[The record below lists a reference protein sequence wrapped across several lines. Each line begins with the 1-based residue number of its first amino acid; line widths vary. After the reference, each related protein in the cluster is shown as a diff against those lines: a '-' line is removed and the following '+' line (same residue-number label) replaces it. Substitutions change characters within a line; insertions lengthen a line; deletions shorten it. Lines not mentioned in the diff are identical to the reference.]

1 MVLQVLDVLA
11 AVVLAVGQVGGLFA
25 LAVAAERRKRRG
37 AGQNETGT
45 AKLLLVLVVLL
56 PLAGAPAAYGLW
68 QAGWWVSAL
77 AEGGLAVT
85 FGTCILKGLVTVG
98 GRPSRP
104 SPGRIRGPAALRP
117 VPPPPSGHG
126 PAGDAE
132 GAVDGGY
139 GPET

>member
-1 MVLQVLDVLA
+1 MVLRVLDVLA

-25 LAVAAERRKRRG
+25 LAVAAERRKRRA
-37 AGQNETGT
+37 AGRTRTGT

-56 PLAGAPAAYGLW
+56 PLVGAPAAYGLW

-77 AEGGLAVT
+77 AEGGFAVT
-85 FGTCILKGLVTVG
+85 FVTCVLKGLVTAG
-98 GRPSRP
+98 GRPPRP
-104 SPGRIRGPAALRP
+104 SPGRIRGPAVLRP

-126 PAGDAE
+126 PVGDVE

-139 GPET
+139 GPES